1 MSASEDER
9 PPLAAVYRPRYAD
22 IELAARLG
30 ATGAVLIEGPR
41 GCGKSE
47 TARQVARS
55 EDRPGRPGS
64 ALGRSRLDDPS
75 LAAAALD
82 ARPERLVKDVGTLG
96 LLPESLVVRDLRIY
110 AQAVDATVFHYR
122 DNNGLEADAIVQG
135 RDGRWAAFE
144 VKLGQAALDLAA
156 TDLLRLAAR
165 IDTEKHGPPAALA
178 VITGWV
184 MPTAGQTALP

>member
-1 MSASEDER
+1 M
-9 PPLAAVYRPRYAD
+9 
-22 IELAARLG
+22 
-30 ATGAVLIEGPR
+30 LIEGPR

-47 TARQVARS
+47 TARQVARG

-64 ALGRSRLDDPS
+64 ALGRSRLDDSS

-96 LLPESLVVRDLRIY
+96 LLPESLVVRDLRLY
-110 AQAVDATVFHYR
+110 AHAVDATVLHYR

-135 RDGRWAAFE
+135 RDRRWAAFE

-165 IDTEKHGPPAALA
+165 IDTDKHEPPAALA
-178 VITGWV
+178 VIAGWGYAYRGPDDV
-184 MPTAGQTALP
+184 AVIPVGVLAA